1 MENIGKITARLEAD
15 AQREIEAINAEAAE
29 KIAAIKAEY
38 DKKAQEAYWEA
49 VEKGTRECEARA
61 KRLAGTADMEAR
73 KSILTFKQE
82 MVAEAFESAVKA
94 VSELPKEEYVAFLAS
109 QSAKAAEFGTEEL
122 IFNAKDRQ
130 EVGADAAKKA
140 NEMLK
145 AKGIEGKLT
154 VSEETRDIPG
164 GVIVRQGNIESNC
177 SVDVIAQLYRN
188 ELSSQVAEIL
198 FA

>member
-1 MENIGKITARLEAD
+1 MSMKRINMLTAVNEALHEEMARDERVFVIGED
-15 AQREIEAINAEAAE
+15 VG
-29 KIAAIKAEY
+29 EY
-38 DKKAQEAYWEA
+38 GGVWLATRGLYDEFAKKD
-49 VEKGTRECEARA
+49 GIP
-61 KRLAGTADMEAR
+61 D
-73 KSILTFKQE
+73 
-82 MVAEAFESAVKA
+82 
-94 VSELPKEEYVAFLAS
+94 SELPKEEYVAFLAS
-109 QSAKAAEFGTEEL
+109 QSAKAAECGTEEL
-122 IFNAKDRQ
+122 IFNAKDRK

-177 SVDVIAQLYRN
+177 SVDVIAQLYKN